1 MALNTRRIKACI
13 VVATVSNPLGS
24 VMPDAHKERLVQ
36 MLEDADVPLI
46 EDEVYADL
54 TFAEPRPAPAKHHDR
69 SGNVMLC
76 SSFTKVLAPGL
87 RVGWVAPGRYRQQVE
102 LLKFIN
108 SVATTEFLQVTIAE
122 FLRDGGYDHHLRRLR
137 RVFHDNV
144 AACTAAIE
152 QSFPEGTGVTRP
164 QGGFLLW
171 IELPAAVDVTELHAQ
186 ALANGIAIA
195 PGPMFS
201 ATGRYR
207 NCLRLSC
214 GHPWSKELERALLR
228 LGELATALAAYGAS
242 STALV
247 KSRSRE

>member
-1 MALNTRRIKACI
+1 
-13 VVATVSNPLGS
+13 
-24 VMPDAHKERLVQ
+24 
-36 MLEDADVPLI
+36 
-46 EDEVYADL
+46 
-54 TFAEPRPAPAKHHDR
+54 
-69 SGNVMLC
+69 
-76 SSFTKVLAPGL
+76 
-87 RVGWVAPGRYRQQVE
+87 VE

-108 SVATTEFLQVTIAE
+108 SVATSELPQVVIAD

-152 QSFPEGTGVTRP
+152 RSFPEGTGVTRP

-171 IELPAAVDVTELHAQ
+171 IELPAGVDALELHAQ

-214 GHPWSKELERALLR
+214 GHPWSQDLQRAVLR
-228 LGELATALAAYGAS
+228 LGELATGIAEYRVRNGAPAPS
-242 STALV
+242 QTETG
-247 KSRSRE
+247 K

>member
-1 MALNTRRIKACI
+1 MA
-13 VVATVSNPLGS
+13 
-24 VMPDAHKERLVQ
+24 
-36 MLEDADVPLI
+36 
-46 EDEVYADL
+46 
-54 TFAEPRPAPAKHHDR
+54 
-69 SGNVMLC
+69 
-76 SSFTKVLAPGL
+76 
-87 RVGWVAPGRYRQQVE
+87 
-102 LLKFIN
+102 KFIN
-108 SVATTEFLQVTIAE
+108 SVASAELLQVTIAE

-137 RVFHDNV
+137 RVFRDNL

-171 IELPAAVDVTELHAQ
+171 IELPAAVDVLELHAQ

-214 GHPWSKELERALLR
+214 GHPWSRELERAVLR
-228 LGELATALAAYGAS
+228 LGELASVLAA
-242 STALV
+242 ALERRPAPA
-247 KSRSRE
+247 RSRAQQSEARAKSAD